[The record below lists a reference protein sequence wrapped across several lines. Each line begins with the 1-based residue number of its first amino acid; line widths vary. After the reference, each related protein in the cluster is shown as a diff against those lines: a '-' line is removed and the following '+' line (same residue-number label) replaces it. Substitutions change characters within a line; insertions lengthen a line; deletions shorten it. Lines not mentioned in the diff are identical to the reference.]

1 MNLPGRKARLVL
13 GGLLL
18 VFGCCL
24 WAAVHFSIAVSLLPL
39 AALFS
44 LLAGGGLLAFGMIAP
59 QPPTAPVRSRAESPR
74 LEGALDVGKAKR
86 ILIIEGPG
94 QPALSEITD
103 LLRNAGYECR
113 QLNSSLRVLE
123 VLQIFQPHLLI
134 TEMLLPGM
142 DGLGL
147 IQLVRHEGKGKPP
160 IIVVSS
166 CRGKFYINQAF
177 ELGIEDYI
185 FKPYENDDLL
195 SRIKWVLDKADA
207 PR

>member
-13 GGLLL
+13 GGILLI
-18 VFGCCL
+18 FGCGL

-44 LLAGGGLLAFGMIAP
+44 LLTGIGLLASGMTARR
-59 QPPTAPVRSRAESPR
+59 PPTAPARSPESPR
-74 LEGALDVGKAKR
+74 PEGALDAGKAKR

-147 IQLVRHEGKGKPP
+147 IQLVRHEGKGKLPV
-160 IIVVSS
+160 IVVSS

-195 SRIKWVLDKADA
+195 SRIKWVLDKTDA